1 MSTQFAV
8 LEAEA
13 LKLPPEERALL
24 ADHLLAS
31 LGAQG
36 EVEQAWATEVERRL
50 AAIEAGQPMQE
61 RRKLLAAAEEQAQAL
76 YARAARAWN
85 QQGAGKR
92 ERAAWDRL
100 LVSLGRLGG
109 HDDLIEAIG
118 REMLGNVRKA
128 SA

>member
-36 EVEQAWATEVERRL
+36 EVEQAWAAEVERRL
-50 AAIEAGQPMQE
+50 AAIEAGHVDLVP
-61 RRKLLAAAEEQAQAL
+61 LEQAL
-76 YARAARAWN
+76 
-85 QQGAGKR
+85 
-92 ERAAWDRL
+92 ERARRAL
-100 LVSLGRLGG
+100 S
-109 HDDLIEAIG
+109 
-118 REMLGNVRKA
+118 
-128 SA
+128 